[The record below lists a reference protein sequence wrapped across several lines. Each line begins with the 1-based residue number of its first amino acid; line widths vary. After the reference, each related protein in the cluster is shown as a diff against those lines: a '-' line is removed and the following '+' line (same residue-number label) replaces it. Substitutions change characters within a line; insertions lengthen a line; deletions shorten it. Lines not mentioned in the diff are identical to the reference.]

1 MKCNQAEKLILL
13 QDSDELAAKQT
24 SKLAVHL
31 NQCEPCR
38 HFQHTLVESQ
48 SAFQTLEEPS
58 VKVIQDILREARTA
72 APPQISD
79 FKFQIS
85 NFRFQIFPL
94 LKPALA
100 AAASLVIGLGIF
112 FTAFS
117 PGKVGME
124 LVMNE
129 TQLFDTEDQITC
141 IMYSGLSEDD
151 LAFNF
156 LMTYEEG

>member
-1 MKCNQAEKLILL
+1 MKCNEAEKLILL
-13 QDSDELAAKQT
+13 QDSGELATKWT
-24 SKLAVHL
+24 GKLAVHL
-31 NQCEPCR
+31 NHCEPCR

-58 VKVIQDILREARTA
+58 AKVMQDILREARLN
-72 APPQISD
+72 APTRKPAQI
-79 FKFQIS
+79 I
-85 NFRFQIFPL
+85 R

-100 AAASLVIGLGIF
+100 MAASALIGLGLF
-112 FTAFS
+112 FTLFT

-124 LVMNE
+124 LVMSE
-129 TQLFDTEDQITC
+129 TQLFDTEDQIVS

>member
-1 MKCNQAEKLILL
+1 MKCNEAEKFVLL
-13 QDSDELAAKQT
+13 QDSGELATKQT

-58 VKVIQDILREARTA
+58 AKVMQDILREARLN
-72 APPQISD
+72 APQKKPARIMG
-79 FKFQIS
+79 
-85 NFRFQIFPL
+85 

-100 AAASLVIGLGIF
+100 MAASVMIGLGIF

-124 LVMNE
+124 LTMSE
-129 TQLFDTEDQITC
+129 TQLFDTEDQITS